1 LCKTIPLFSLL
12 ITPYF
17 CGYSNKRYLKQEG
30 MNFNLSQIPDR
41 KIKPRQSGITMVMDK
56 GLSVQEA
63 KNFMDGCHPHV
74 DIVKLG
80 FGTSYV
86 TPKLEE
92 KLEVYRSYDIPVYF
106 GGTLFE
112 AFLIR
117 NQFDDYISV
126 CKNYGINHVE
136 VSDGSITIPHA
147 EKCGY
152 IEKLTKHFTVL
163 SEVGSKDA
171 AHIIPPYKWIELM
184 RAELDAGSTYVIA
197 EAREAGNV
205 GIYRGS
211 GEVREGLVQE
221 ILTQIPAEKIIW
233 EAPQKAQQLYFIE
246 LVDCNAN
253 LGNIAPTEVIPLE
266 AMRIGLRGD
275 TFSFYLDKKDN
286 A

>member
-1 LCKTIPLFSLL
+1 
-12 ITPYF
+12 
-17 CGYSNKRYLKQEG
+17 

-41 KIKPRQSGITMVMDK
+41 NQKPRTAGITMVMDK
-56 GLSVQEA
+56 GLSVEEA
-63 KNFMDGCHPHV
+63 KNFLSVSHPHV
-74 DIVKLG
+74 DIIKLG
-80 FGTSYV
+80 FGTSFV
-86 TPKLEE
+86 TPNLKE
-92 KLEVYRSYDIPVYF
+92 KLEVYRSYNIPIYF

-112 AFLIR
+112 AFLVR
-117 NQFDDYISV
+117 NQFDDYIAV
-126 CKNYGINHVE
+126 CKDFGISYME

-152 IEKLTKHFTVL
+152 IEKLTKHGTVL

-184 RAELDAGSTYVIA
+184 RAELNAGATYVIA

-221 ILTQIPAEKIIW
+221 ILTQIPGEKIIW

-246 LVDCNAN
+246 LLGANVN
-253 LGNIAPTEVIPLE
+253 LGNIAPSEVIPME
-266 AMRIGLRGD
+266 TMRIGLRGD
-275 TFSFYLDKKDN
+275 TFHLYLNKESV
-286 A
+286 

>member
-1 LCKTIPLFSLL
+1 
-12 ITPYF
+12 
-17 CGYSNKRYLKQEG
+17 
-30 MNFNLSQIPDR
+30 MNFNLSQIPER
-41 KIKPRQSGITMVMDK
+41 IKKPRASGITMIMDK
-56 GLSVQEA
+56 GLSQQEVR
-63 KNFMDGCHPHV
+63 NFMSIAHPHV

-86 TPKLEE
+86 TPNLRE
-92 KLEVYRSYDIPVYF
+92 KIEVYREYDIPVYF

-117 NQFDDYISV
+117 NQFNDYIEI
-126 CKNYGINHVE
+126 CKDYGINHME

-152 IEKLTKHFTVL
+152 IEKLTKYGIVL

-184 RAELDAGSTYVIA
+184 KAELEAGSTYVIA

-221 ILTQIPAEKIIW
+221 ILTQIPGEKIIW

-246 LVDCNAN
+246 LLGCNVN
-253 LGNIAPTEVIPLE
+253 LGNIAPTEILPLE
-266 AMRIGLRGD
+266 TMRVGLRGD
-275 TFSFYLDKKDN
+275 TFHLFLDKET
-286 A
+286 AS